1 MKKKKNKMY
10 FPPYDMSDTIEFEFQ
25 QSTVP
30 HDQRYQPHSIPRD
43 QAGAFYGEFPTG
55 EPDNYSDYEY

>member
-1 MKKKKNKMY
+1 MKKKKKKMY

-30 HDQRYQPHSIPRD
+30 HDQRYQPHAIPHD
-43 QAGAFYGEFPTG
+43 QVSAFYGEFPTG
-55 EPDNYSDYEY
+55 APDNYSDYEY

>member
-25 QSTVP
+25 QSTEIGRAHV
-30 HDQRYQPHSIPRD
+30 
-43 QAGAFYGEFPTG
+43 
-55 EPDNYSDYEY
+55 